1 MSEITGEK
9 PETIRIEEL
18 DEQETTQKNNE
29 ETGIPKKVVDFSKV
43 FSSAM
48 AQVPSNIRKQPN
60 KRKKR
65 EEILFEEEE
74 DSSEEEFSE
83 EDEDEEDSESEEEDL
98 RWIGINKL
106 LEAHLNI
113 TETILTMVKETKNS

>member
-1 MSEITGEK
+1 MSANTGEK

-18 DEQETTQKNNE
+18 DEQENTQKNNE
-29 ETGIPKKVVDFSKV
+29 ERETPKKVVDFSKV
-43 FSSAM
+43 FSTAM
-48 AQVPSNIRKQPN
+48 AQMSSNTRKQPN
-60 KRKKR
+60 KRTKR
-65 EEILFEEEE
+65 EETLFEEEE

-83 EDEDEEDSESEEEDL
+83 DEDSESEEEDL

-113 TETILTMVKETKNS
+113 TETILTIVKETKNT